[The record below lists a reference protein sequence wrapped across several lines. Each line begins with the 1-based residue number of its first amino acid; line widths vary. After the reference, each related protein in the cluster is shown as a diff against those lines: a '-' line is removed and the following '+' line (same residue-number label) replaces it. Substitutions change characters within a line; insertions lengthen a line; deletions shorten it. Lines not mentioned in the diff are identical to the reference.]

1 MPLSINAATSGS
13 IHAIMENL
21 VASPPASLPF
31 PVKGMSKRR
40 WMVDTDSGPIVQ
52 LECLDD
58 PGQAIVFAI
67 DPVTVRN
74 GQKRQVASCRMRTRL
89 GLWVANG

>member
-1 MPLSINAATSGS
+1 MPLSINAATSGF

-40 WMVDTDSGPIVQ
+40 WMVDTDAGPIVQ
-52 LECLDD
+52 LECLDA
-58 PGQAIVFAI
+58 PGTGNCFCHHRA
-67 DPVTVRN
+67 
-74 GQKRQVASCRMRTRL
+74 
-89 GLWVANG
+89 

>member
-21 VASPPASLPF
+21 VASSPASLPF

-40 WMVDTDSGPIVQ
+40 WMVDTDAGPIVQ
-52 LECLDD
+52 L
-58 PGQAIVFAI
+58 
-67 DPVTVRN
+67 
-74 GQKRQVASCRMRTRL
+74 
-89 GLWVANG
+89 